1 MALINLLC
9 ISLSPNPRTVLIIIK
24 IIVAMTAIIT
34 MITMLMVPIII
45 IVTIIAKLDSHQF
58 ANHVKIACQLDHHNE
73 LDHNGPFHNNQID
86 ENYLQAA
93 IYYFITALFML
104 LACFDT
110 YFALPLNVSEKKKK

>member
-1 MALINLLC
+1 MI
-9 ISLSPNPRTVLIIIK
+9 
-24 IIVAMTAIIT
+24 AMIAMITIIT